1 MKGIFRSISC
11 KCNSPC
17 ITLFSLFCLSMVLVA
32 VFKNIGSQNLSSSF
46 LDRRPW
52 STPPPTPS
60 FPFSALSY
68 TNHKKDVYPTF
79 NNLKMQK
86 VVEGLMKELNA
97 ESVMRNDGRERD
109 KKMERVEAGL
119 VKARALI
126 RDAIRQSRH
135 SHVPAVEDQDYVPR
149 GKVYRNAYVFERS
162 YLLME
167 RLFKIYVYE
176 EGEPP
181 LFHSGPSKN
190 IYSTEGIFLGL
201 IESNTHFRTF
211 DPDEAHAYFL
221 PFSVVMILQYLF
233 DPIERDKAVLQRV
246 VGDYVGVISN
256 KYPYWNRSFGA
267 DHFMLSCHDWGPRAT
282 WAVHKLYFTSMR
294 VLCNA
299 NTSEFFN
306 PRKDVSFPEINLPTG
321 NLTGLVSKT
330 WSNNRTILAFF
341 AGRLHGHIR
350 PLLFQHWKNY
360 TGDIKVFETIPENSS
375 LSYTQMMENS
385 KYCLCPSGHEVA
397 SPRIVEAIYAG
408 CVPVLIS
415 QDYVLPYSDVLDW
428 DEFTVRLE
436 VDKLQDLKKILMGL
450 GENKYEKLVEGV
462 RNVQR
467 HFVVNDPPK
476 RYDAF
481 HLMIHSLWLR
491 RLNLRVH

>member
-1 MKGIFRSISC
+1 MTEAT
-11 KCNSPC
+11 SPGQHERRH
-17 ITLFSLFCLSMVLVA
+17 LA
-32 VFKNIGSQNLSSSF
+32 VFTEKNTG
-46 LDRRPW
+46 LDYNGGEQQVCVHGE
-52 STPPPTPS
+52 THT
-60 FPFSALSY
+60 
-68 TNHKKDVYPTF
+68 KKSGLF
-79 NNLKMQK
+79 NEEEQPGDGGVANPKRQK
-86 VVEGLMKELNA
+86 AVETLMTELIE
-97 ESVMRNDGRERD
+97 ESMRRNDGRERD
-109 KKMERVEAGL
+109 EKMGRVEAGL
-119 VKARALI
+119 VKARASI
-126 RDAIRQSRH
+126 RDAISDSRR
-135 SHVPAVEDQDYVPR
+135 SHAPVVEDQDYVPQ
-149 GKVYRNAYVFERS
+149 GNIYRNAFVFQRS
-162 YLLME
+162 YILME

-181 LFHSGPSKN
+181 LFHCGPSKN

-201 IESNTHFRTF
+201 IESNAHFRTF

-221 PFSVVMILQYLF
+221 PFSVVMILHYLF

-246 VGDYVGVISN
+246 VDDYVGVISN

-282 WAVHKLYFTSMR
+282 WYVHKLYFTSMR

-299 NTSEFFN
+299 NTSEYFN

-321 NLTGLVSKT
+321 NLTGLVTETWKSSK
-330 WSNNRTILAFF
+330 SRTTLAFF
-341 AGRLHGHIR
+341 AGGSHGHIR
-350 PLLFQHWKNY
+350 PVIFQHWKNY
-360 TGDIKVFETIPENSS
+360 TGDDIKVFETTS
-375 LSYTQMMENS
+375 LPYREMMENS

-415 QDYVLPYSDVLDW
+415 QGYVLPYSDVLDW
-428 DEFTVRLE
+428 DKFSVRLE
-436 VDKLQDLKKILMGL
+436 VDEVKDLKNILLGL

-481 HLMIHSLWLR
+481 HMMIHSLWLR
-491 RLNLRVH
+491 RLNLRVNY